1 MTDITISRSVK
12 LRAGAAEVWKFISD
26 FSGFAAWQ
34 PQLSA
39 VEMLPNG
46 DRRIFFKR
54 GGSILDRVTR
64 LDIVNRTLSYGLVPG
79 QPTPPDAPP
88 IKKMD
93 ATLVVAETPSGSEVS
108 YTVEADV
115 PDAIKDMLQV
125 GAGGDLDSAMAELAK
140 RFNR

>member
-26 FSGFAAWQ
+26 FSGFASWQ
-34 PQLSA
+34 PQLSS

-64 LDIVNRTLSYGLVPG
+64 LDTVNRTLSYGLVPG

-93 ATLVVAETPSGSEVS
+93 ATLVVAETSSGSEVS